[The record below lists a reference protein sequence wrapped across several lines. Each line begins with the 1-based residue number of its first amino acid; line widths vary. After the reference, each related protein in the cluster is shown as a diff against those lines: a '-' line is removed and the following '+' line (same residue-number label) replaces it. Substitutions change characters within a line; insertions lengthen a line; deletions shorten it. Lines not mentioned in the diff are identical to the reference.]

1 MKIKI
6 KNVAIG
12 PILEGSLSD
21 IKDSVLVNEL
31 DSNLTFEGSI
41 AGEIVSICGR
51 DIKEESKRI
60 FKKLPVSV
68 GSVFIA
74 GNPIII
80 HAVVCEQ
87 RKKSDYLELC
97 DAVRNSILLAE
108 TNQINSIVFPSIG
121 SGVGQLSLKEAI
133 FTIMEHIECVVYN
146 ASFEYLRNITFCARS
161 SEEKQIFDIYWNE
174 VFGKIL

>member
-6 KNVAIG
+6 KNVTVG
-12 PILEGSLSD
+12 PVVEESLSE
-21 IKDSVLVNEL
+21 IKGSVLVNEL

-41 AGEIVSICGR
+41 ANEIVGICGR
-51 DIKEESKRI
+51 DIKEESKHI

-68 GSVFIA
+68 GSVFITDE
-74 GNPIII
+74 PVII

-97 DAVRNSILLAE
+97 DAVKNSILLAE
-108 TNQINSIVFPSIG
+108 TNQINSITFPPIG

-133 FTIMEHIECVVYN
+133 FTVMEHIECVVYN
-146 ASFEYLRNITFCARS
+146 ASFEYLRNIGFCARNP
-161 SEEKQIFDIYWNE
+161 EEKQVFDIYWNE